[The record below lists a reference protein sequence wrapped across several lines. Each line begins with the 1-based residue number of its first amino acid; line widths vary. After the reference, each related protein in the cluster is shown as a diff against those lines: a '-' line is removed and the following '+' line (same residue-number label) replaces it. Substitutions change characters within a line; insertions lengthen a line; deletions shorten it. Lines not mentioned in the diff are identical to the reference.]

1 MYFLRSKTVL
11 KRLHSSAQVANAG
24 PDTFARRY
32 PSPTQW
38 HFYGVGV
45 THQNTFTGDSVQ
57 HLSSVYCHLAQKKD
71 AAKVDPAKVVILR
84 CHHLKQL
91 GSPHPSSH
99 SLIFVVV

>member
-1 MYFLRSKTVL
+1 MSPQQ
-11 KRLHSSAQVANAG
+11 SAQFAG

-45 THQNTFTGDSVQ
+45 THQNTFTGDSEQ

-91 GSPHPSSH
+91 GPPHPSSH

>member
-45 THQNTFTGDSVQ
+45 THQNTFTGSSVQ
-57 HLSSVYCHLAQKKD
+57 HLLSVYCHFWPRRD
-71 AAKVDPAKVVILR
+71 ATKVVA
-84 CHHLKQL
+84 
-91 GSPHPSSH
+91 
-99 SLIFVVV
+99 VVVVMLL